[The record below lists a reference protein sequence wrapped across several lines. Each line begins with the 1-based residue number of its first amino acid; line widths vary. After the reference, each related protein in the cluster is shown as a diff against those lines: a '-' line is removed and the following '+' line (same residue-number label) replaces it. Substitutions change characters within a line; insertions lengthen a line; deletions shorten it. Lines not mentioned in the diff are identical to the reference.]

1 MHTNEEMSHIQQD
14 LKDAVNEF
22 KNKIWQTK
30 QEMVEIEI
38 DIDTGI
44 FQITKIKF

>member
-1 MHTNEEMSHIQQD
+1 MHTNEEMSHIQKD
-14 LKDAVNEF
+14 LKDAVYEF
-22 KNKIWQTK
+22 KNKILQTK
-30 QEMVEIEI
+30 QEMVETEI